1 MRSGTIDGA
10 NESHRMNDARGTS
23 IGCLHPATPLP
34 KYDSSVWAGIFKMLY
49 QALRRRLR
57 NERPEMEQRQCSWPN

>member
-34 KYDSSVWAGIFKMLY
+34 KYDFSVWVGIFKMLIKRCVV
-49 QALRRRLR
+49 ACAM
-57 NERPEMEQRQCSWPN
+57 NG